1 MSNSIYIM
9 AHKPDSR
16 RTLSIKTK
24 LLLIVIMFVVINL
37 IFYFGFD
44 SSDESEKQIEL
55 DNQNQLNTEKNA
67 ELDEGM
73 KISISP

>member
-1 MSNSIYIM
+1 V

-24 LLLIVIMFVVINL
+24 LLLIAIMFVVINL

-44 SSDESEKQIEL
+44 SSDEPNESEKSIEL
-55 DNQNQLNTEKNA
+55 DNANPPSNQKSVDLSEDIGVLVN
-67 ELDEGM
+67 
-73 KISISP
+73 P